1 MSAKKSTDSKKPV
14 VDKVK
19 RTRKPN
25 ALHDKLEKLFTQKGG
40 CTMHDIWN
48 AGFEYPAMAALK
60 IFERRGYKVSVKKV
74 PGPPKEQ
81 TSPAGPVRSEKCQQ
95 PPPLV
100 GTR

>member
-1 MSAKKSTDSKKPV
+1 
-14 VDKVK
+14 
-19 RTRKPN
+19 
-25 ALHDKLEKLFTQKGG
+25 
-40 CTMHDIWN
+40 MHDIWN

-81 TSPAGPVRSEKCQQ
+81 TSPAGLSGPKSANK
-95 PPPLV
+95 PLV

>member
-1 MSAKKSTDSKKPV
+1 MSAKKSTNSKKPV

-19 RTRKPN
+19 RTRKPS
-25 ALHDKLEKLFTQKGG
+25 ALHDKLEKLFTQN

-74 PGPPKEQ
+74 PGPLKNRRRQPSLSGPK
-81 TSPAGPVRSEKCQQ
+81 SANK
-95 PPPLV
+95 PLV